1 MGKQKKSEI
10 ILIFKVDNFS
20 LYLYKIGNRKFNC
33 HYTDRWINTQIKKKK
48 KKKERKR
55 RAKALG
61 IT

>member
-48 KKKERKR
+48 KKERK
-55 RAKALG
+55 KKKS
-61 IT
+61 